1 MNYTL
6 LDLIINIVAI
16 HICIFLFIIAS
27 YILISLIHD
36 LYRFTEYEYKYQ
48 CHNNKLQCNINYN
61 RDY

>member
-6 LDLIINIVAI
+6 FDLIINIVTI
-16 HICIFLFIIAS
+16 HIYIFLFIIAS

-48 CHNNKLQCNINYN
+48 CQNKNIKYTNYN